1 MSSLNIVLNTY
12 PPPVALSSKRQEA
25 PAAGAASINW
35 GALVAQIH
43 ANDGTAMEQLYKL
56 FNRGVRHLFLRQLG
70 PEGLDERV
78 RDTFQLVVKAIQ
90 RGDLEE
96 PEPLW
101 GLVRT
106 VAQGQVAAYI
116 NEVARQRCPEG
127 EAGVA
132 GPCMG
137 DREANPQW
145 KAWEYQRAE
154 LVKSVLLR
162 LSDRD
167 QEILRRLYTMGQTD
181 QQIQAEM
188 SLTETQLRVLKPRAK
203 QHFGKH
209 WKKRSCKKHEF
220 TSGPSQSVPLRTD
233 AREA

>member
-1 MSSLNIVLNTY
+1 VSSLNIVLNTY
-12 PPPVALSSKRQEA
+12 PPPVALSSKPQEA

-43 ANDGTAMEQLYKL
+43 ANDDTAMEQLYKL
-56 FNRGVRHLFLRQLG
+56 FSRGVRHLFLRQLG
-70 PEGLDERV
+70 PEDLDERV

-90 RGDLEE
+90 RGELEE

-106 VAQGQVAAYI
+106 VAQRQVAGYI

-127 EAGVA
+127 EAGGA

-137 DREANPQW
+137 DRKANLEW

-167 QEILRRLYTMGQTD
+167 QEILRRLYQMGQTD
-181 QQIQAEM
+181 EQIQAEM
-188 SLTETQLRVLKPRAK
+188 SLTETQFRVLKPRAK

-220 TSGPSQSVPLRTD
+220 TSGPCQAVPLRTG
-233 AREA
+233 ARKG